1 MKRIGSIGIA
11 VCLLLICGN
20 INMIV
25 YASNFEGQ
33 EEYYSSYCAS
43 PRANEEEAQV
53 CRDFK
58 AYMKNKSSSLD
69 SEIAGLNDRIASIQ
83 GEISSIEAQLNTYH
97 DVIKQIETEI
107 ADNIQRIQ
115 EIEEHVLVLEAD
127 IKETEDDI
135 EKRDALIKERM
146 VSSQAGIGTNTYI
159 EFLMG
164 AKDLIEFIQIAD
176 GIQRI
181 TESDQEEIEKLNE
194 DKKKLVL
201 QKGEQQRLKEDVE
214 SKKKENEKRKQQEEE
229 AKKGQELLLAE
240 YQKHEADLLQE
251 RRSQQSRADAV
262 QSAIIS
268 INTSV
273 AGSVPSVEPS
283 DGWIRPVSGGYNA
296 HTFFYPGGGFH
307 AGADFTAN
315 SPTPIQAPISGIV
328 LYSSNPYGTYSGRY
342 PSNDGFPNGAGNSI
356 HMVGQVNGTT
366 YGISFFHMAHENW
379 ATAAGQS
386 VMQGQIIGY
395 SGNSGNTTGPHLHVE
410 IINLGSMSME
420 AAIARFQ
427 STLDFAW
434 GTGWNTTSTACIY
447 NGYSTPCRER
457 PEEIFG

>member
-1 MKRIGSIGIA
+1 
-11 VCLLLICGN
+11 
-20 INMIV
+20 MIV
-25 YASNFEGQ
+25 GVSTCMLLMSGSMDRIVHASSFEGQ
-33 EEYYSSYCAS
+33 EGYYQSYCSS
-43 PRANEEEAQV
+43 PRENEQEAQI
-53 CRDFK
+53 CREFK
-58 AYMKNKSSSLD
+58 AYMRNKSDSLD
-69 SEIAGLNDRIASIQ
+69 NEIAGLNDKIASIQ
-83 GEISSIEAQLNTYH
+83 GEISSVEAQLKIYN
-97 DVIKQIETEI
+97 DLIKHIEEEI
-107 ADNIQRIQ
+107 VVNDTLIQ
-115 EIEEHVLVLEAD
+115 EIEGHIITLSAD
-127 IKETEDDI
+127 IKQTESDI

-176 GIQRI
+176 GFQRI
-181 TESDQEEIEKLNE
+181 TENDQMEIEKLNE
-194 DKKKLVL
+194 DKKKLEL
-201 QKGEQQRLKEDVE
+201 QKGEQQRLKEDAQ
-214 SKKKENEKRKQQEEE
+214 SKKDENVKKKQQQEE

-283 DGWIRPVSGGYNA
+283 DGWVRPISGGYNA

-315 SPTPIQAPISGIV
+315 SPTPIQAPISGII

-366 YGISFFHMAHENW
+366 YGISFFHMAQENW
-379 ATAAGQS
+379 ATSAGQS
-386 VMQGQIIGY
+386 VTQGQIIGY
-395 SGNSGNTTGPHLHVE
+395 SGNSGNTTGPHLHLE
-410 IINLGSMSME
+410 IINLGSMSMND
-420 AAIARFQ
+420 AIARFQ

>member
-1 MKRIGSIGIA
+1 MIAGVSTCMLLMSGSMDRI
-11 VCLLLICGN
+11 VH
-20 INMIV
+20 
-25 YASNFEGQ
+25 ASSFEGQ
-33 EEYYSSYCAS
+33 EGYYQSYCSS
-43 PRANEEEAQV
+43 PRANEQEAQI
-53 CRDFK
+53 CREFK
-58 AYMKNKSSSLD
+58 AYMRNKSDSLD
-69 SEIAGLNDRIASIQ
+69 NEIAGLNDKIASIQ
-83 GEISSIEAQLNTYH
+83 GEISSVEAQLKIYN
-97 DVIKQIETEI
+97 DLIKHIEEEI
-107 ADNIQRIQ
+107 VVNDTLIQ
-115 EIEEHVLVLEAD
+115 EIEGHIIILSAD
-127 IKETEDDI
+127 IKQTESDI

-176 GIQRI
+176 GFQRI
-181 TESDQEEIEKLNE
+181 TENDQMEIEKLND
-194 DKKKLVL
+194 DKKKLEL
-201 QKGEQQRLKEDVE
+201 QKGEQQRLKEDAQ
-214 SKKKENEKRKQQEEE
+214 SKKDENVKKKQQQEE

-273 AGSVPSVEPS
+273 VGSVPSVEPS
-283 DGWIRPVSGGYNA
+283 DGWVRPISGGYNA

-315 SPTPIQAPISGIV
+315 SPTPIQAPISGII

-366 YGISFFHMAHENW
+366 YGISFFHMAQENW
-379 ATAAGQS
+379 ATTAGQS
-386 VMQGQIIGY
+386 VTQGQIIGY
-395 SGNSGNTTGPHLHVE
+395 SGNSGNTTGPHLHLE
-410 IINLGSMSME
+410 IISLGSMSMSD
-420 AAIARFQ
+420 AIARFQ

>member
-1 MKRIGSIGIA
+1 MRK
-11 VCLLLICGN
+11 V
-20 INMIV
+20 MIV
-25 YASNFEGQ
+25 GVSTCMLLMSGSMDRIVHASSFEGQ
-33 EEYYSSYCAS
+33 EGYYQSYCSS
-43 PRANEEEAQV
+43 PRANEQEAQI
-53 CRDFK
+53 CREFK
-58 AYMKNKSSSLD
+58 AYMRNKSDSLD
-69 SEIAGLNDRIASIQ
+69 NEIAGLNDKIASIQ
-83 GEISSIEAQLNTYH
+83 GEISSVEAQLKIYN
-97 DVIKQIETEI
+97 DLIKHIEEEI
-107 ADNIQRIQ
+107 VVNDTLIQ
-115 EIEEHVLVLEAD
+115 EIEGHIITLSAD
-127 IKETEDDI
+127 IKQTESDI

-176 GIQRI
+176 GFQRI
-181 TESDQEEIEKLNE
+181 TENDQMEIEKLNE
-194 DKKKLVL
+194 DKKKLEL
-201 QKGEQQRLKEDVE
+201 QKGEQQRLKEDAQ
-214 SKKKENEKRKQQEEE
+214 SKKDENVKKKQQQEE

-283 DGWIRPVSGGYNA
+283 DGWVRPISGGYNA

-315 SPTPIQAPISGIV
+315 SPTPIQAPISGII

-366 YGISFFHMAHENW
+366 YGISFFHMAQENW
-379 ATAAGQS
+379 ATTAGQS
-386 VMQGQIIGY
+386 VTQGQIIGY
-395 SGNSGNTTGPHLHVE
+395 SGNSGNTTGPHLHLE
-410 IINLGSMSME
+410 IINLGSMSMSD
-420 AAIARFQ
+420 AIARFQ

>member
-1 MKRIGSIGIA
+1 MRK
-11 VCLLLICGN
+11 V
-20 INMIV
+20 MIV
-25 YASNFEGQ
+25 GVSTCMLLMSGSMDRIVHASSFEGQ
-33 EEYYSSYCAS
+33 EGYYQSYCSS
-43 PRANEEEAQV
+43 PRANEQEAQI
-53 CRDFK
+53 CREFK
-58 AYMKNKSSSLD
+58 AYMRNKSDSLD
-69 SEIAGLNDRIASIQ
+69 NEIAGLNDKIASIQ
-83 GEISSIEAQLNTYH
+83 GEISSVEAQLKIYN
-97 DVIKQIETEI
+97 DLIKHIEEEI
-107 ADNIQRIQ
+107 VVNDTLIQ
-115 EIEEHVLVLEAD
+115 EIEGHIITLSAD
-127 IKETEDDI
+127 IKQTESDI

-176 GIQRI
+176 GFQRI
-181 TESDQEEIEKLNE
+181 TENDQMEIEKLNE
-194 DKKKLVL
+194 DKKKLEL
-201 QKGEQQRLKEDVE
+201 QKGEQQRLKEDAQ
-214 SKKKENEKRKQQEEE
+214 SKKDENVKKKQQQEE

-240 YQKHEADLLQE
+240 YQRHEADLLQE

-273 AGSVPSVEPS
+273 VGSVPSVEPS
-283 DGWIRPVSGGYNA
+283 DGWVRPISGGYNA

-315 SPTPIQAPISGIV
+315 SPTPIQAPISGII
-328 LYSSNPYGTYSGRY
+328 LYSSNPYGTFSGRY

-366 YGISFFHMAHENW
+366 YGISFFHMAQENW
-379 ATAAGQS
+379 ATTAGQS
-386 VMQGQIIGY
+386 VTQGQIIGY
-395 SGNSGNTTGPHLHVE
+395 SGNSGNTTGPHLHLE
-410 IINLGSMSME
+410 IINLGSMSMSD
-420 AAIARFQ
+420 AIARFQ